1 MRKAIYR
8 YFAVFNFL
16 AEIQKSNLPTMSSEF
31 AVVLGMGN
39 PLLDISAVV
48 KASMLEKY
56 DLKPN
61 DAILYEKE
69 DIFEE
74 LIKDHKVEYIAGG
87 ATQNSCR
94 VAQWILEK
102 PKSVA
107 YFGSVGKD
115 EHFNTLKK
123 VASGAGVNVLYQEH
137 AEHPTGRCAVLITG
151 HNRSLVTKLD
161 AANHFTIDHLEK
173 PENWEVVER
182 AKLFY
187 SAGFF
192 ITVSPDSMLKVAKHA
207 SEFAE
212 KKFCINLSAPF
223 ICQFFKDPLNQ
234 VLEYADIVVGN
245 ETEAEAYAENNFEK
259 GSYSDRKDIA
269 KKIASLP
276 YQGKGKSRVVIITQG
291 CDPCILVENGEIS
304 EHPVTKL
311 SNDQIVDTNGAGDA
325 FVGGFLAQLA
335 KGKSTKEAIQCG
347 LWAATEII
355 QVSGC
360 TCDPTKKYSA

>member
-1 MRKAIYR
+1 
-8 YFAVFNFL
+8 
-16 AEIQKSNLPTMSSEF
+16 
-31 AVVLGMGN
+31 MGN

-48 KASMLEKY
+48 ESALLDKYELKA
-56 DLKPN
+56 N

-69 DIFEE
+69 DIFED
-74 LIKDHKVEYIAGG
+74 LIKGYKVDYIAGG

-102 PKSVA
+102 PNSVA
-107 YFGSVGKD
+107 YFGCVGKD
-115 EHFNTLKK
+115 ENFNILKK
-123 VASGAGVNVLYQEH
+123 VATEAGVKVLYQISNEY
-137 AEHPTGRCAVLITG
+137 PTGRCAVLITG

-161 AANHFTIDHLEK
+161 AANHFTVDHLEK
-173 PENWEVVER
+173 PENWDVVKK
-182 AKLFY
+182 AKVFY

-207 SEFAE
+207 AEFSD

-245 ETEAEAYAENNFEK
+245 EIEADTYAEHNLEK
-259 GSYSDRKDIA
+259 GSYTDRKDIA
-269 KKIASLP
+269 KKIAALP
-276 YQGKGKSRVVIITQG
+276 YKGKGKSRVVIITQG

-304 EHPVTKL
+304 EHPVIKL
-311 SNDQIVDTNGAGDA
+311 SSDQIVDTNGAGDA

-335 KGKSTKEAIQCG
+335 KGKTTKQAIQCG

-360 TCDPTKKYSA
+360 TCDPVKKYAA

>member
-1 MRKAIYR
+1 MA
-8 YFAVFNFL
+8 
-16 AEIQKSNLPTMSSEF
+16 SES
-31 AVVLGMGN
+31 VILGMGN

-48 KASMLEKY
+48 KPELLEKY
-56 DLKPN
+56 NLKAN

-69 DIFEE
+69 DIFED
-74 LIKDHKVEYIAGG
+74 LSKDYEVEYIAGG

-102 PKSVA
+102 PESVA
-107 YFGSVGKD
+107 YFGCVGKD
-115 EHFNTLKK
+115 QTFDTLKK
-123 VASGAGVNVLYQEH
+123 VASKAGVKVLYQNTEK
-137 AEHPTGRCAVLITG
+137 PTGRCAVLITG

-173 PENWEVVER
+173 SENWEVVEK
-182 AKLFY
+182 AKVYY

-192 ITVSPDSMLKVAKHA
+192 ITVSVPSMLKVAKHA
-207 SEFAE
+207 SEFAD
-212 KKFCINLSAPF
+212 KKFCLNLSAPF
-223 ICQFFKDPLNQ
+223 ICQFFKDPLNE

-245 ETEAEAYAENNFEK
+245 ETEADAYAENNFEK
-259 GSYSDRKDIA
+259 GSYTDRKDIA
-269 KKIASLP
+269 KKIAALP
-276 YQGKGKSRVVIITQG
+276 YKGKGKSRVVIITQG
-291 CDPCILVENGEIS
+291 CDPCILVENGEVS

-311 SNDQIVDTNGAGDA
+311 SSDQIVDTNGAGDA

-360 TCDPTKKYSA
+360 TCDPKKKYAA

>member
-1 MRKAIYR
+1 
-8 YFAVFNFL
+8 
-16 AEIQKSNLPTMSSEF
+16 
-31 AVVLGMGN
+31 MGN

-48 KASMLEKY
+48 KTEMLEKY
-56 DLKPN
+56 NLKAN

-69 DIFEE
+69 DIFEDLANDYE
-74 LIKDHKVEYIAGG
+74 VEYIAGG

-102 PKSVA
+102 PESVA
-107 YFGSVGKD
+107 YFGCVGKD
-115 EHFNTLKK
+115 QTFDTLKK
-123 VASGAGVNVLYQEH
+123 VASQAGVKVLYQNCDK
-137 AEHPTGRCAVLITG
+137 PTGRCAVLITG

-161 AANHFTIDHLEK
+161 AANHFTTEHLEK
-173 PENWEVVER
+173 SENWEVVEK
-182 AKLFY
+182 AKIYY

-192 ITVSPDSMLKVAKHA
+192 ITVSVPSMLKVAQHA
-207 SEFAE
+207 SEFAD
-212 KKFCINLSAPF
+212 KKFCLNLSAPF

-259 GSYSDRKDIA
+259 GSYTDRKDIA
-269 KKIASLP
+269 KKIAALP
-276 YQGKGKSRVVIITQG
+276 YKGKGKSRVVVITQG
-291 CDPCILVENGEIS
+291 CDPCILVENGEVS

-311 SNDQIVDTNGAGDA
+311 SSDQIVDTNGAGDA

-360 TCDPTKKYSA
+360 TCDPKKKYAA

>member
-1 MRKAIYR
+1 MA
-8 YFAVFNFL
+8 
-16 AEIQKSNLPTMSSEF
+16 SES
-31 AVVLGMGN
+31 VILGMGN

-48 KASMLEKY
+48 KTEMLEKY
-56 DLKPN
+56 NLKAN
-61 DAILYEKE
+61 DAILYEQE
-69 DIFEE
+69 DIFED
-74 LIKDHKVEYIAGG
+74 LAKDYEVEYIAGG

-102 PKSVA
+102 PESVA
-107 YFGSVGKD
+107 YFGCVGKD
-115 EHFNTLKK
+115 QTFDTLKK
-123 VASGAGVNVLYQEH
+123 VASQAGVKVLYQNTDK
-137 AEHPTGRCAVLITG
+137 PTGRCAVLITG

-173 PENWEVVER
+173 LDNWDVVEK
-182 AKLFY
+182 AKIYY

-192 ITVSPDSMLKVAKHA
+192 ITVSVPSMLKVAQHA
-207 SEFAE
+207 SEFAD
-212 KKFCINLSAPF
+212 KKFCLNLSAPF

-245 ETEAEAYAENNFEK
+245 ETEAEAYAEHNFDK
-259 GSYSDRKDIA
+259 GSYTDRKDIA
-269 KKIASLP
+269 KKIAALP
-276 YQGKGKSRVVIITQG
+276 YKGKGKSRVVVITQG

-311 SNDQIVDTNGAGDA
+311 SSEQIVDTNGAGDA

-360 TCDPTKKYSA
+360 TCDPKKKYSA

>member
-1 MRKAIYR
+1 MA
-8 YFAVFNFL
+8 
-16 AEIQKSNLPTMSSEF
+16 SES
-31 AVVLGMGN
+31 VILGMGN

-48 KASMLEKY
+48 KTEMLEKY
-56 DLKPN
+56 NLKAN

-69 DIFEE
+69 DIFED
-74 LIKDHKVEYIAGG
+74 LAKDYEVEYIAGG

-102 PKSVA
+102 PESVA
-107 YFGSVGKD
+107 YFGCVGKD
-115 EHFNTLKK
+115 QTFDTLKK
-123 VASGAGVNVLYQEH
+123 VASQAGVKVLYQNCDK
-137 AEHPTGRCAVLITG
+137 PTGRCAVLITG

-161 AANHFTIDHLEK
+161 AANHFTTEHLEK
-173 PENWEVVER
+173 SENWEVVEK
-182 AKLFY
+182 AKIYY

-192 ITVSPDSMLKVAKHA
+192 ITVSVPSMLKVAQHA
-207 SEFAE
+207 SEFAD
-212 KKFCINLSAPF
+212 KKFCLNLSAPF

-259 GSYSDRKDIA
+259 GSYTDRKDIA
-269 KKIASLP
+269 KKIAALP
-276 YQGKGKSRVVIITQG
+276 YKGKGKSRVVVITQG
-291 CDPCILVENGEIS
+291 CDPCILVENGEVS

-311 SNDQIVDTNGAGDA
+311 SSDQIVDTNGAGDA

-360 TCDPTKKYSA
+360 TCDPKKKYAA